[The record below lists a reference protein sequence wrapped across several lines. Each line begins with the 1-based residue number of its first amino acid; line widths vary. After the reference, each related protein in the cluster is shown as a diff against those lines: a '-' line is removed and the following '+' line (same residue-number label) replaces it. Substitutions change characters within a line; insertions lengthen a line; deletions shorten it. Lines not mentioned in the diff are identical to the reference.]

1 MKGDGAIFK
10 LPLTKPILILKFSKV
25 RSSSDR
31 ALYYVT
37 GGVLAKVHEKAVLNF
52 ETVDKKN
59 LIIALHNFRPRL
71 PWYLYAYTQ
80 AIFHVFVMKLFG
92 RYMEFKA
99 GKSIR

>member
-1 MKGDGAIFK
+1 M
-10 LPLTKPILILKFSKV
+10 

-37 GGVLAKVHEKAVLNF
+37 GGVLAKVHEKGRF
-52 ETVDKKN
+52 EFRETVDKKN